1 MIGVGEI
8 LVGLAVAVLAFWAAA
23 LCWWDLRFRRL
34 PNWLTLPAI
43 PLTWFPAAFFDP
55 QVILGG
61 LGWSALYLAL
71 ASWRGG
77 LGGGDIKLAA
87 SLGVLAAWA
96 DGAAGVL
103 VAVAAASVIS
113 LLGALLSRQRSVPHA
128 PAMFAG
134 SLVAAVFA

>member
-8 LVGLAVAVLAFWAAA
+8 LVGLVAAVLALWAVA
-23 LCWWDLRFRRL
+23 LCRWDIRFRRL

-43 PLTWFPAAFFDP
+43 PLTWLPAAFFDP
-55 QVILGG
+55 WMMLGG

-87 SLGVLAAWA
+87 SLGVLVAWA
-96 DGAAGVL
+96 GGVPGVL
-103 VAVAAASVIS
+103 VAMAAASVLS
-113 LLGALLSRQRSVPHA
+113 LLGALLSRQQSVPHA
-128 PAMFAG
+128 PAMLAG
-134 SLVAAVFA
+134 SLIAAALV